1 VERFEVPASMCPRI
15 SEQFLEEERSQMPE
29 WVFAQEFCC
38 EFREVDDA
46 VFTWDMVYGA
56 VDEDVEPLV
65 FAEEAW

>member
-15 SEQFLEEERSQMPE
+15 SEQ
-29 WVFAQEFCC
+29 
-38 EFREVDDA
+38 FREVDDA